1 MTTEERIL
9 TAVNA
14 GNLKHRMTI
23 MAPAVSIDAYGNRKA
38 VYSRLADVWAYVEVH
53 ASQIS
58 ETTAEKHITR
68 KSIIAFRYRPDVP
81 ADARYQVG
89 GKMYSPSGAPID
101 ACGAHRIIFVECIE
115 EVKNGAIT

>member
-23 MAPAVSIDAYGNRKA
+23 MVPAVSIDACGNRKM
-38 VYSRLADVWAYVEVH
+38 VYSRLAGVWAYVEVH

-58 ETTAEKHITR
+58 ETTVEKHITR

-89 GKMYSPSGAPID
+89 SKMYSPAGAPID

>member
-9 TAVNA
+9 SIFHA
-14 GNLKHRMTI
+14 GKLKTRL
-23 MAPAVSIDAYGNRKA
+23 SILVPSITVDDYGNRKTGYKA
-38 VYSRLADVWAYVEVH
+38 LAAVWAYIETH

-81 ADARYQVG
+81 ANARYQVNG
-89 GKMYSPSGAPID
+89 RVYAPSGAPID
-101 ACGAHRIIFVECIE
+101 ACGAHRVIYVECIE
-115 EVKNGAIT
+115 EVKNDAIT

>member
-23 MAPAVSIDAYGNRKA
+23 MAPAVNIDAYGNRKA
-38 VYSRLADVWAYVEVH
+38 VYSRLADVWAYIEVH

-68 KSIIAFRYRPDVP
+68 KSIIAFRYRRDVP

-89 GKMYSPSGAPID
+89 GKTYIPSGAPID
-101 ACGAHRIIFVECIE
+101 ACGAHRVIYVECIE
-115 EVKNGAIT
+115 EVKNDAIT

>member
-14 GNLKHRMTI
+14 GNLKTRL
-23 MAPAVSIDAYGNRKA
+23 SILVPSITVDDYGNRKTGYK
-38 VYSRLADVWAYVEVH
+38 VLAAVWAYIETH

-89 GKMYSPSGAPID
+89 SKMYSPAGAPID